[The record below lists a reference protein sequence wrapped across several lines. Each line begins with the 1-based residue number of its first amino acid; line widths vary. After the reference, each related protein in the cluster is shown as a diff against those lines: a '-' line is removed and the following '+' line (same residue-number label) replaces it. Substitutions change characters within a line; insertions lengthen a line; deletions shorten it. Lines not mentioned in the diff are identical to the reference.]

1 MINLYIPNTTMAT
14 SMIQLD
20 QQIHELISTSN
31 EVDNETLKLMARRII
46 ETAIESESLN
56 AEDLLQPSPIRI
68 LNAMFGSEME
78 TNITPEIQEVIRW
91 RREHPDFLKQI
102 SIEYILQEQISLLID
117 SHRPVAQNGKSK
129 EEVKEEAEQKFKLE
143 KQEQERLEA
152 EVDDI
157 LTNKEKMEIKQVIRQ
172 AMLTQGQSRDE

>member
-1 MINLYIPNTTMAT
+1 MLHANVFN
-14 SMIQLD
+14 
-20 QQIHELISTSN
+20 
-31 EVDNETLKLMARRII
+31 
-46 ETAIESESLN
+46 
-56 AEDLLQPSPIRI
+56 
-68 LNAMFGSEME
+68 
-78 TNITPEIQEVIRW
+78 
-91 RREHPDFLKQI
+91 LKQI